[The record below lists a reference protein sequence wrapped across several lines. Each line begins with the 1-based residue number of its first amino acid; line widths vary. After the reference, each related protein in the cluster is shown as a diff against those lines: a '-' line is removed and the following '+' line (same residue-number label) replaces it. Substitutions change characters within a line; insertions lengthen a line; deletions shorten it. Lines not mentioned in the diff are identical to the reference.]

1 MKKYIDFGLWMSSL
15 PGISREKTVTLVKY
29 NLGISSKVASIL
41 AIQRYSALSLSLLTI
56 SVSRLQRRDA

>member
-1 MKKYIDFGLWMSSL
+1 MKKSMDFGLRPRSL
-15 PGISREKTVTLVKY
+15 PGTSREKTVILVKY
-29 NLGISSKVASIL
+29 NLGISSKLASIL